1 MFYCGYTLVVEALFR
16 LYLPE
21 EPLPVPVPTMPVA
34 VSDFF
39 AAVVCTPFS
48 FGAAA
53 AGAGGWVCA
62 FASLAAYGATAGAAS
77 MASISGRRV

>member
-1 MFYCGYTLVVEALFR
+1 MYTPITEEFR
-16 LYLPE
+16 SYVPE
-21 EPLPVPVPTMPVA
+21 EPVPVPIAMPVA

-53 AGAGGWVCA
+53 AEAGGWISC

-77 MASISGRRV
+77 MA